1 MNQTHESG
9 EQEEHPSGGNS
20 CGNTLVIRELES
32 VLPALNEILHPLI
45 GSARGIS
52 MAYARQGA
60 RTKGDTA
67 AISEGIILTEAD
79 LPVCRMVLTAI
90 RFDPAIRCVGVLVYD
105 SRIIAAAEAML
116 MEVTT
121 FNRAQE
127 PPGDPTHDWGVAFC
141 CEKSEGV
148 PDVIYDLGY
157 AEKDPLIRIF
167 GENPTRVLANINRIL
182 SRIINTKFTE
192 E

>member
-1 MNQTHESG
+1 MNQG
-9 EQEEHPSGGNS
+9 EQELHSTDGNL
-20 CGNTLVIRELES
+20 CGNMMVIRELEA
-32 VLPALNEILHPLI
+32 VLPALNEILHPLY
-45 GSARGIS
+45 GSTRGIS

-60 RTKGDTA
+60 RTTGDTA
-67 AISEGIILTEAD
+67 AISEGNILTEKD
-79 LPVCRMVLTAI
+79 LPVCRMVLTAV
-90 RFDPAIRCVGVLVYD
+90 RFDPDMRCVAVLPYD
-105 SRIIAAAEAML
+105 PKIVAEAESML
-116 MEVTT
+116 MDVTT

>member
-1 MNQTHESG
+1 MNHTHESG
-9 EQEEHPSGGNS
+9 ERKVHSSGGNS
-20 CGNTLVIRELES
+20 YCNTLEIRELEA
-32 VLPALNEILHPLI
+32 VLPVLNEIAHPLI
-45 GSARGIS
+45 GSPRGIS
-52 MAYARQGA
+52 LAYARQGA
-60 RTKGDTA
+60 RITDDTA
-67 AISEGIILTEAD
+67 VISEGIIITKAD
-79 LPVCRMVLTAI
+79 LPVCRMALTAI
-90 RFDPAIRCVGVLVYD
+90 RFDPAIRCAAVLPYD
-105 SRIIAAAEAML
+105 PQIIAEAEAML

>member
-1 MNQTHESG
+1 MNYTHESG
-9 EQEEHPSGGNS
+9 EKEMHPSGDNS
-20 CGNTLVIRELES
+20 CGNTLIIRELEA
-32 VLPALNEILHPLI
+32 VLPVLNEISHPLI
-45 GSARGIS
+45 GPARGIS

-60 RTKGDTA
+60 RTTGDTA
-67 AISEGIILTEAD
+67 AISEGTVIIAAD
-79 LPVCRMVLTAI
+79 LPVCRMTLTAI
-90 RFDPAIRCVGVLVYD
+90 RFDPAIRCAAVLPYD
-105 SRIIAAAEAML
+105 PQIITAAEAML